1 MSLFGLATGLATK
14 TAANAAKKAVSNT
27 VKKSSSSGSSSS
39 ATKTSG
45 GMAAGLANSAA
56 DFYKTAMDTV
66 KSTGA
71 IGSGTSGTT
80 GTTGNKIVRVGA
92 DGKAPAG
99 LSVGDSV
106 LTGGGTYRITGFNP
120 DGTYK
125 SEKVSTTTTTTKPV
139 YNYLDSEGNPRS
151 SSDKT
156 DWALMYLNFLN
167 SGQFGAAQT
176 ALDQRALKMGGG
188 TDNWQTTAQNQLDA
202 AKNQSYVSDYKSALD
217 SSLSNYESKAQ
228 AIRDEQDASVQKNI
242 AALNAQRPLVQQAG
256 AQANQAAQQ
265 SYYQTINPNGLGAE
279 QRAALGL
286 SNSGLTETAQIAAA
300 NAYQSAVNSNAQ
312 NVNSQLAQ
320 IDLAIRNAEL
330 SGDIATAQQLQ
341 SYYDT
346 VLSAG
351 MQNASNVLGAQQWAL
366 GNAQDLRQQNIQNA
380 YTQAGITG
388 QYNGQQTLAGQQ
400 AALDF
405 RNMDLANQRAALE
418 LMIQQRYGLDQAAA
432 DLYLTQMQ
440 AAGQNYQNIYQNL
453 QNQYAQRMI

>member
-14 TAANAAKKAVSNT
+14 TAANAAKKAASNV
-27 VKKSSSSGSSSS
+27 VKKSSSSGSGSQSSTTSKSPTANMVADLAGSALSAVKNTGVLGNAAAQNVGTGKTIADYQAAWKQAQAAGDTAGMAEAHAGAEALRKQQGYSGGADGSQKIPMTYSYKDSDNNVRSSS
-39 ATKTSG
+39 NNTDYAR
-45 GMAAGLANSAA
+45 MYMNYMNSN
-56 DFYKTAMDTV
+56 DLD
-66 KSTGA
+66 GA
-71 IGSGTSGTT
+71 QGALDSRYLKLGTSG
-80 GTTGNKIVRVGA
+80 
-92 DGKAPAG
+92 
-99 LSVGDSV
+99 SEDSWQSMAQS
-106 LTGGGTYRITGFNP
+106 L
-120 DGTYK
+120 
-125 SEKVSTTTTTTKPV
+125 
-139 YNYLDSEGNPRS
+139 LDSKR
-151 SSDKT
+151 
-156 DWALMYLNFLN
+156 A
-167 SGQFGAAQT
+167 QQQAAQL
-176 ALDQRALKMGGG
+176 ADSYKGMLD
-188 TDNWQTTAQNQLDA
+188 
-202 AKNQSYVSDYKSALD
+202 DYSG
-217 SSLSNYESKAQ
+217 KAQ
-228 AIRDEQDASVQKNI
+228 AIRDEQSALVQQNI

-265 SYYQTINPNGLGAE
+265 SYYQTINPNGVGAE

-286 SNSGLTETAQIAAA
+286 SDSGLTETAQIAAA
-300 NAYQSAVNSNAQ
+300 NAYQGAVNSNAQ

-320 IDLAIRNAEL
+320 IDLAIQNAKL

-341 SYYDT
+341 SFYDS

-351 MQNASNVLGAQQWAL
+351 MQAAQSVLGAQQWAL

-388 QYNGQQTLAGQQ
+388 QYNGQQTLSGQQ
-400 AALDF
+400 ATLEF